1 MILLDVFHFEEC
13 GITYFK
19 MLIIFFKFLP
29 KNTQMRNSL
38 FQIRYT
44 WFQISDFLVLH
55 EIFHFHKHE
64 SADFKY
70 ENNFLKLLPKAPKE
84 NSFFH
89 QISGFLILHE
99 TLRFANLKIPK

>member
-1 MILLDVFHFEEC
+1 
-13 GITYFK
+13 
-19 MLIIFFKFLP
+19 
-29 KNTQMRNSL
+29 MRNSL
-38 FQIRYT
+38 FQMRYT

-70 ENNFLKLLPKAPKE
+70 ENKFLKLLPKAPKE

-99 TLRFANLKIPK
+99 TLRFASLKIPK